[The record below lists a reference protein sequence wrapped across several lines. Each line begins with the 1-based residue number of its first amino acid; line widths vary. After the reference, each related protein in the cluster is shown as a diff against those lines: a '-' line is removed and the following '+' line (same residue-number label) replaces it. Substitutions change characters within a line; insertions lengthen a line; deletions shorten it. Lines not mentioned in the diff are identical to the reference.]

1 MFPENIW
8 KTRDWNDD
16 FDALSTPSSF
26 HCCLSQDSITYTCL
40 SPLLSSVLLE
50 WCSSVLPPNLVK
62 RELASYTD
70 SLFRFSYLSIL
81 VATVETY
88 ATLQQTIVH
97 DFRELIPTADAIAVS
112 NHPIPPSPFNLVS
125 SSSSIRGGRFAF
137 YAVRRG
143 RTTGIFDNWSDCFR
157 STNGVSNQFKGFHSR
172 DEAERYLTSNLQ

>member
-1 MFPENIW
+1 MSQANHQPYHIQSPLVPLEEIQGLVADHLEHLINAEQEFPEHHRVI
-8 KTRDWNDD
+8 
-16 FDALSTPSSF
+16 A
-26 HCCLSQDSITYTCL
+26 
-40 SPLLSSVLLE
+40 
-50 WCSSVLPPNLVK
+50 NLTHQFE
-62 RELASYTD
+62 RHLT
-70 SLFRFSYLSIL
+70 IL
-81 VATVETY
+81 VAAVETY
-88 ATLQQTIVH
+88 STLQQTILH
-97 DFRELIPTADAIAVS
+97 DLRELIPTADAIAVS